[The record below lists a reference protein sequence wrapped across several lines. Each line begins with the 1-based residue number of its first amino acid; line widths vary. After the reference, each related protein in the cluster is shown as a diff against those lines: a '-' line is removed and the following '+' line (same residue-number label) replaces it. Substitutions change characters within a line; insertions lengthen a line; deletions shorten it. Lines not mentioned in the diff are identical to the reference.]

1 MTGERE
7 SLRGGTSTSSAILAA
22 VSDTAQAAEQLGRR
36 AVTNSVLILAARTVS
51 RVISLVVV
59 IVLANAL
66 GDANYGRYT
75 TLIAYS
81 GLVAVVGD
89 LGFQSLYTRE
99 AARNRAELGAYLGTL
114 IVFRVVLAA
123 AAAVVLAVALGLG
136 AGLPSLIVPGCALL
150 VATAYA
156 SLLRNTFYSVGRAEF
171 DAIAIV
177 AETLI
182 QAGLIILGARQHAGV
197 AYYVW
202 AYTASFSFT
211 IVYSIVVIQLFQLGR
226 IRLGLD
232 LNLIRS
238 WLPLALPF
246 ALTFFLTN
254 VYFRAGFVI
263 LQQLRSFAEVGW
275 YTLAYKPF
283 EALQF
288 VPLAIQ
294 TVVYPM
300 LGVYFVSDPGRLK
313 LAYERFFKVLVLL
326 GWPLTVGTFVL
337 VHPINQIFN
346 RSGEFA
352 QSEPALRILAF
363 GIVFLFANSAFY
375 AMLNAT
381 NRQGLNAWATGLATV
396 VAVALNL
403 GAILLFGYLGASVA
417 TVVTE
422 AALCAFGWWFVQL
435 RRPELRLPV
444 LRIGWRILA
453 AGLAMGAVL
462 YPLRGFPIILTVPA
476 GFAVYAGAIFLLRAV
491 DAEEWRLATSFI
503 RRRNPVA
510 QAAVGGG
517 GKG

>member
-1 MTGERE
+1 VTDTADTAAGQ
-7 SLRGGTSTSSAILAA
+7 LGTRA
-22 VSDTAQAAEQLGRR
+22 VS
-36 AVTNSVLILAARTVS
+36 NSIFILAARTVS

-81 GLVAVVGD
+81 GLVAVIGD

-99 AARNRAELGAYLGTL
+99 AARNRAELGHYLGTL
-114 IVFRVVLAA
+114 IVFRIGLAA
-123 AAAVVLAVALGLG
+123 ASAIVLAVALGLG
-136 AGLPSLIVPGCALL
+136 AGLWSLILPGCALL
-150 VATAYA
+150 IATAYA

-182 QAGLIILGARQHAGV
+182 QAGLIIFGARRNFGV
-197 AYYVW
+197 DYFVW
-202 AYTASFSFT
+202 AYAASFTFT
-211 IVYSIVVIQLFQLGR
+211 IVYSLVVIRLFRLGR
-226 IRLGLD
+226 IRLGFD
-232 LNLIRS
+232 VNLIRT

-294 TVVYPM
+294 TVVYPV
-300 LGVYFVSDPGRLK
+300 LGVYFVSDATRLK

-346 RSGEFA
+346 RSGQFA
-352 QSEPALRILAF
+352 QSEPALRILAL

-381 NRQGLNAWATGLATV
+381 NRQGLNAWATGLATAI
-396 VAVALNL
+396 AVTLNL
-403 GAILLFGYLGASVA
+403 IAILLSGYLGAAVA

-422 AALCAFGWWFVQL
+422 AALCTFGWWFVQL
-435 RRPELRLPV
+435 RRPELRLQV
-444 LRIGWRILA
+444 LRLSWRILLA
-453 AGLAMGAVL
+453 GVVMGLAL
-462 YPLRGFPIILTVPA
+462 YPVRRFSIFLTAPA
-476 GFAVYAGAIFLLRAV
+476 GFVVYAVVIYFVRAV
-491 DAEEWRLATSFI
+491 EPEEWRLA
-503 RRRNPVA
+503 RDGLLARLRPA
-510 QAAVGGG
+510 
-517 GKG
+517 

>member
-1 MTGERE
+1 M
-7 SLRGGTSTSSAILAA
+7 
-22 VSDTAQAAEQLGRR
+22 SDTAGGAAAQLGTR
-36 AVTNSVLILAARTVS
+36 AVSNSVFILAARTVS

-66 GDANYGRYT
+66 GDTRYGQYT

-81 GLVAVVGD
+81 GLVAVIGD

-99 AARNRAELGAYLGTL
+99 AARNRNELGDYLGTL
-114 IVFRVVLAA
+114 IVFRVGLAA
-123 AAAVVLAVALGLG
+123 ASALVFAVALGLG
-136 AGLPSLIVPGCALL
+136 AHLQSLIVPGCALL
-150 VATAYA
+150 IATAYA

-177 AETLI
+177 VETVVQAALI
-182 QAGLIILGARQHAGV
+182 VFGARRSSGV

-202 AYTASFSFT
+202 AYAASYAFT
-211 IVYSIVVIQLFQLGR
+211 IVYCLVVIRAFKLGR
-226 IRLGLD
+226 IRLRLD

-238 WLPLALPF
+238 WLPLAVPF

-288 VPLAIQ
+288 IPLAIQ
-294 TVVYPM
+294 TVVYPL
-300 LGVYFVSDPGRLK
+300 LGVYFVSDPARLK

-346 RSGEFA
+346 RSGHFA

-381 NRQGLNAWATGLATV
+381 NRQGLNAWATGLATG
-396 VAVALNL
+396 VAVLLNL
-403 GAILLFGYLGASVA
+403 VAIAFAGYIGASVA

-435 RRPELRLPV
+435 KRPELRLPV
-444 LRIGWRILA
+444 VTIGWKIVL
-453 AGLAMGAVL
+453 AGLIMGVVV
-462 YPLRGFPIILTVPA
+462 YPLSSLSILLTVPL
-476 GFAVYAGAIFLLRAV
+476 GFVVYVAAIFLLRAV
-491 DAEEWRLATSFI
+491 SADEYELAAESLLSRLQ
-503 RRRNPVA
+503 RNPPTVIV
-510 QAAVGGG
+510 VGEDREA
-517 GKG
+517 

>member
-1 MTGERE
+1 VTDTAE
-7 SLRGGTSTSSAILAA
+7 SAAAQLGTRA
-22 VSDTAQAAEQLGRR
+22 VS
-36 AVTNSVLILAARTVS
+36 NSVFILAARTVS

-66 GDANYGRYT
+66 GDTRYGQYT

-99 AARNRAELGAYLGTL
+99 AARNRAQLGDYLGTL
-114 IVFRVVLAA
+114 IVFRVILAA
-123 AAAVVLAVALGLG
+123 AAAVVFALALGLG
-136 AGLPSLIVPGCALL
+136 AGLTSLIVPGCALL

-182 QAGLIILGARQHAGV
+182 QAALILFGARRHSGV
-197 AYYVW
+197 SYYIW
-202 AYTASFSFT
+202 AYTASFTFT
-211 IVYSIVVIQLFQLGR
+211 IVYSILVIQVFRLGR
-226 IRLGLD
+226 IRLGFD
-232 LNLIRS
+232 FNLIRT

-275 YTLAYKPF
+275 FTLAYKPF

-294 TVVYPM
+294 TVLYPV
-300 LGVYFVSDPGRLK
+300 LGVYFVRDPSRLK

-346 RSGEFA
+346 RSGQFA

-381 NRQGLNAWATGLATV
+381 NRQGFNAWATGLATV

-403 GAILLFGYLGASVA
+403 VFIALAGYLGASVA

-422 AALCAFGWWFVQL
+422 AALCTFGWWFVQL
-435 RRPELRLPV
+435 RRPDLRLPV
-444 LRIGWRILA
+444 IQLSWRILV
-453 AGLAMGAVL
+453 AGAAMGAAVF
-462 YPLRGFPIILTVPA
+462 PLRGFSILLSVPA
-476 GFAVYAGAIFLLRAV
+476 GFIVYLVAILILRV
-491 DAEEWRLATSFI
+491 VTPEEWELAEEGLLERL
-503 RRRNPVA
+503 RRNPPRVIV
-510 QAAVGGG
+510 VGED
-517 GKG
+517 GKA

>member
-1 MTGERE
+1 VAETAE
-7 SLRGGTSTSSAILAA
+7 STAAQLGTRA
-22 VSDTAQAAEQLGRR
+22 VS
-36 AVTNSVLILAARTVS
+36 NSVFILAARTVS

-66 GDANYGRYT
+66 GATSYGQYT

-81 GLVAVVGD
+81 GLVAVLGD

-99 AARNRAELGAYLGTL
+99 AARNRAQLGEYLGTL
-114 IVFRVVLAA
+114 VVFRVILAA
-123 AAAVVLAVALGLG
+123 AASVVFALALGRAEL
-136 AGLPSLIVPGCALL
+136 ASLIVPGCALL

-182 QAGLIILGARQHAGV
+182 QAALILFGARRHAGV
-197 AYYVW
+197 SYYIW
-202 AYTASFSFT
+202 AYAASFTFT
-211 IVYSIVVIQLFQLGR
+211 IVYSVVVIRVFRMGR
-226 IRLGLD
+226 IRLALD
-232 LNLIRS
+232 LDLIRR
-238 WLPLALPF
+238 WWPLALPF

-275 YTLAYKPF
+275 FTLAYKPF

-294 TVVYPM
+294 TVVYPV
-300 LGVYFVSDPGRLK
+300 LGVYFVTDPSRLK

-346 RSGEFA
+346 RSGQFA

-381 NRQGLNAWATGLATV
+381 NRQGFNAWATGLATV

-403 GAILLFGYLGASVA
+403 VFIALAGYLGASVA

-422 AALCAFGWWFVQL
+422 AALCTFGWWFVQL
-435 RRPELRLPV
+435 RRPDLRLPV
-444 LRIGWRILA
+444 IQLSWRILL
-453 AGLAMGAVL
+453 AGAVMGAAVF
-462 YPLRGFPIILTVPA
+462 PLRGFSILLSVPA
-476 GFAVYAGAIFLLRAV
+476 GFIVYLVAILILRV
-491 DAEEWRLATSFI
+491 VTPEEWELAEEGLLERL
-503 RRRNPVA
+503 RRNPPRVTV
-510 QAAVGGG
+510 VGEDE
-517 GKG
+517 KA